1 MKLNVN
7 KCELLNLGS
16 KPVISEFPCKNV
28 IKYLGV
34 LINKQRKLKDH
45 FAMIKEKLCPVANRV
60 TLIAS
65 NRVQPVRLIQLFFV
79 IVKSSVD
86 YGSVIFNT
94 LVEPLEQFCRVILK
108 KILRLKASTFNAVV
122 DQLIGIPQVEW
133 HRRWMGT
140 ALTPQERKVSFT
152 WDMLQHQRA
161 SRVKLRQQVRW
172 QHILLASTPKGS
184 GMTCT
189 ICKVKL
195 PTSHLLDHTPVH
207 LIRVVRKVLKWR
219 NRPYSLMELVK
230 LRPEIV
236 KEIWELYRSIF
247 NSAQTG
253 QLAMSIPPRT
263 SIPGL
268 VR

>member
-1 MKLNVN
+1 MNTHQT
-7 KCELLNLGS
+7 
-16 KPVISEFPCKNV
+16 I
-28 IKYLGV
+28 
-34 LINKQRKLKDH
+34 
-45 FAMIKEKLCPVANRV
+45 
-60 TLIAS
+60 
-65 NRVQPVRLIQLFFV
+65 
-79 IVKSSVD
+79 SSVD
-86 YGSVIFNT
+86 NSSLVRRQHSLNKIILSNISLNNFN
-94 LVEPLEQFCRVILK
+94 I
-108 KILRLKASTFNAVV
+108 
-122 DQLIGIPQVEW
+122 
-133 HRRWMGT
+133 
-140 ALTPQERKVSFT
+140 QERKVSFT

-172 QHILLASTPKGS
+172 QHILLASIQKGS

-247 NSAQTG
+247 NSAQPG
-253 QLAMSIPPRT
+253 HLPMSIPPSYQYSRT
-263 SIPGL
+263 STIGSSHTNC
-268 VR
+268 RYG